1 MYVEYKI
8 DDNKITDGGI
18 RNFVKSD
25 FSKLIFI
32 NLHKIGVLMTTAF
45 KFVKRLNRTQICYLP
60 NIFIKLFFKRL

>member
-18 RNFVKSD
+18 RNFVKAD

-32 NLHKIGVLMTTAF
+32 NLSKSI
-45 KFVKRLNRTQICYLP
+45 IS
-60 NIFIKLFFKRL
+60 